1 MSGCNDGPMA
11 TEAEQDRHPNKWALG
26 AGIGFFVLMALFW
39 VAIFSGAFTHRN
51 PDKLY
56 DQAWVAKAEKICAPA
71 ARTIKNLPNAS
82 TSETPADRSK
92 LLDRGTAALEPMV
105 AGLEALPAPERKSD
119 RTVVN
124 GYLADWKIY
133 LQDRRNF
140 AEALLSDPMAEPLM
154 TEVHGGWVSDAIDT
168 MAKANDIIVCATP
181 GDM

>member
-1 MSGCNDGPMA
+1 MA
-11 TEAEQDRHPNKWALG
+11 TDAEHDHLPNKWALG

-56 DQAWVAKAEKICAPA
+56 DEAWVAKAAKICAPA
-71 ARTIKNLPNAS
+71 ATTVKNLPNAS
-82 TSETPADRSK
+82 TSKTPADRSR

-105 AGLEALPAPERKSD
+105 ADLDALPTPERASD
-119 RTVVN
+119 RTVVT
-124 GYLADWKIY
+124 GFLADWKIY

-140 AEALLSDPMAEPLM
+140 AEALLTDPKAEPLM
-154 TEVHGGWVSDAIDT
+154 SEVHGGWVSDAIDT
-168 MAKANDIIVCATP
+168 MAKANDIIDCATP